1 MVRKVIL
8 EPAFEV
14 VPQAS
19 VIKRRLNVLSN
30 GKQTRKRYTIN
41 CSNHVIPQDGSPT
54 QETFP

>member
-30 GKQTRKRYTIN
+30 GKQTRK
-41 CSNHVIPQDGSPT
+41 VIQLT
-54 QETFP
+54 AVTT